1 MTKHTT
7 VIVHN
12 NKEYLLNIGSSFK
25 NLDSDPVKA
34 IYEICVEDIILPN
47 GKTAGTYKLEKKI
60 EYDALRMKLD
70 LSNKKYLD
78 KCSLIDFKCNWDDLI
93 TLGKREINDAC
104 AHLLMPRR
112 KRSEQE

>member
-34 IYEICVEDIILPN
+34 IYEICVEERWSHMFEQL
-47 GKTAGTYKLEKKI
+47 KA
-60 EYDALRMKLD
+60 
-70 LSNKKYLD
+70 YL
-78 KCSLIDFKCNWDDLI
+78 
-93 TLGKREINDAC
+93 
-104 AHLLMPRR
+104 
-112 KRSEQE
+112 